1 MCARLSRQLGGREC
15 ACDQMRAPS
24 PPRHYARLLCI
35 THTTRDNIF
44 TGRAR
49 RVPQILAAVFLHQ
62 VAVRDL
68 PRSTPWP
75 GPDSLSL

>member
-15 ACDQMRAPS
+15 ACDLLLVIMHAYYVLHT
-24 PPRHYARLLCI
+24 PPEI
-35 THTTRDNIF
+35 DNIF